1 MKVARVRDARRWDLN
16 GLRASWIATALVV
29 AIAAALYRATVHPG
43 VGPYLDSIEY
53 QITTLVMGVSH
64 PPGYP
69 LFTALGRLFIE
80 LIPTGN
86 PAFRL
91 NLFCAACSM
100 VTVALVQR
108 ITYRL
113 TRRTLLSLF
122 GALSLAVAVRF
133 WYQATYTELYPLN
146 GAFIAATTLAL
157 VAWIQTRR
165 PLFYFLSVALYAL
178 NFGVN
183 VPAIVLL
190 PMWLWSV
197 VSTDHRMLTRPRNL
211 ALTALIVLLAA
222 GQYLY
227 VPLRAFQRPP
237 FCNYCPE
244 SWAGVPDFLLGRE
257 WWGIAFGVQ
266 PRYYLQRWADSG
278 YQLMLQFWPL
288 GVLLGGV
295 GLWHLVRERTRLGL
309 LFLLGL
315 AGEWVFVVTYD
326 VVDWADFMHP
336 VYILYAPLIAVGLG
350 AIWDWLAERVRPSAA
365 PRRATAL
372 TALARGI
379 ERVPGLRRLAPA
391 ATRVE
396 RRGWFSVLGRGL
408 ILGLTALAVAGL
420 LVATAINNYPLVD
433 QSDNTAWHAW
443 ARDLLDRMEPGA
455 WVLTPPTPT
464 DGFIQTWALRFVSW
478 SENRVPE
485 LSIVYLPGFD
495 PPGPPPGY
503 LRWEEAA
510 PHLSEHPLYVIELDD
525 ERLEDYALLPIER
538 GDGWIIGYRVVG
550 ERTPEG
556 EIVPWV
562 PAEEW
567 EVIQG
572 EMISP

>member
-1 MKVARVRDARRWDLN
+1 MKLPRARIARPWN
-16 GLRASWIATALVV
+16 INHVGASWIATALVTIV
-29 AIAAALYRATVHPG
+29 VAALYRATVHPG

-53 QITTLVMGVSH
+53 QITTLVLGVSH

-69 LFTALGRLFIE
+69 LFTALGRLFVE
-80 LIPTGN
+80 LLPIGN
-86 PAFRL
+86 PAYRL
-91 NLFCAACSM
+91 NIFCAVCSV

-133 WYQATYTELYPLN
+133 WYQASYTELYPLN
-146 GAFIAATTLAL
+146 GVFIAATTLAL
-157 VAWIQTRR
+157 LIWMETRR
-165 PLFYFLSVALYAL
+165 PVFYFLSVALYAL

-190 PMWLWSV
+190 PMWLWAV
-197 VSTDHRMLTRPRNL
+197 LSTDHRMLTRLRNL
-211 ALTALIVLLAA
+211 GLTALIVLLAA
-222 GQYLY
+222 SQYLY

-237 FCNYCPE
+237 FCNYCPA
-244 SWAGVPDFLLGRE
+244 SWAEVPDFLLGRE

-295 GLWHLVRERTRLGL
+295 GLWRLVRKRTRQGI

-315 AGEWVFVVTYD
+315 AGEWIFVVTYD

-336 VYILYAPLIAVGLG
+336 IYVLYAPLIAVGLG
-350 AIWDWLAERVRPSAA
+350 AVWDWLSETTRPSAA
-365 PRRATAL
+365 PRRAVTL
-372 TALARGI
+372 TALSRGLD
-379 ERVPGLRRLAPA
+379 RLPGLRRLAPTVA
-391 ATRVE
+391 RASQ
-396 RRGWFSVLGRGL
+396 RGWRRVLGRGL
-408 ILGLTALAVAGL
+408 LLGFTALGVVGL
-420 LVATAINNYPLVD
+420 LVATGVNNYPLVD
-433 QSDNTAWHAW
+433 QSENTAWHAW

-478 SENRVPE
+478 SENRVPGM
-485 LSIVYLPGFD
+485 SIVYLPGLD
-495 PPGPPPGY
+495 PPGPSPGY

-510 PHLSEHPLYVIELDD
+510 PHLSEHPLYVVELDD
-525 ERLEDYALLPIER
+525 ERLEDYALLPVER
-538 GDGWIIGYRVVG
+538 DDGWVIGYRVVG
-550 ERTPEG
+550 QQTPEG
-556 EIVPWV
+556 IIPWV
-562 PAEEW
+562 ADAEW
-567 EVIQG
+567 QAIQ
-572 EMISP
+572 EYLILPP

>member
-1 MKVARVRDARRWDLN
+1 MKLPRPRTARRWSIN
-16 GLRASWIATALVV
+16 SVRSSWIATALVT

-53 QITTLVMGVSH
+53 QITTLVLGVSH

-69 LFTALGRLFIE
+69 LFTGLGRLFTE
-80 LIPTGN
+80 LVPIGN
-86 PAFRL
+86 AAHRL
-91 NLFCAACSM
+91 NVFCAVCSV
-100 VTVALVQR
+100 VTVALIQR
-108 ITYRL
+108 LTYRL

-133 WYQATYTELYPLN
+133 WYQASYTELYPLN

-157 VAWIQTRR
+157 VTWMETRR
-165 PLFYFLSVALYAL
+165 PVFYFLSVALYAL

-190 PMWLWSV
+190 PMWLWAV
-197 VSTDHRMLTRPRNL
+197 VATDHRMLTRPRNL
-211 ALTALIVLLAA
+211 GLTVLIVLLAA
-222 GQYLY
+222 SQYLY

-244 SWAGVPDFLLGRE
+244 SWGEVPDFLLGRE

-288 GVLLGGV
+288 GVLLGGI
-295 GLWHLVRERTRLGL
+295 GLWRLVRKQTRRGI

-315 AGEWVFVVTYD
+315 AGEWIFVVTYD

-336 VYILYAPLIAVGLG
+336 IYILYAPLIAVGLG
-350 AIWDWLAERVRPSAA
+350 AVWDWLSKRTAASAA
-365 PRRATAL
+365 SDRTVTMTAL
-372 TALARGI
+372 SRGI
-379 ERVPGLRRLAPA
+379 SRVPGLRRLAPA
-391 ATRVE
+391 VARASQ
-396 RRGWFSVLGRGL
+396 RGWVRVVGRGL
-408 ILGLTALAVAGL
+408 ILGLTVLSVAGL
-420 LVATAINNYPLVD
+420 LVATGINNFPLVD
-433 QSDNTAWHAW
+433 QSENTAWHAW
-443 ARDLLDRMEPGA
+443 SRDLLNRMEPGA

-478 SENRVPE
+478 SESRGPDM
-485 LSIVYLPGFD
+485 SIVYLPGLD

-510 PHLSEHPLYVIELDD
+510 PHLSEHPLYVVELED
-525 ERLEDYALLPIER
+525 ERLENYALLPIER
-538 GDGWIIGYRVVG
+538 DDEWVIGYRVVG

-562 PAEEW
+562 TDEEW
-567 EVIQG
+567 ESIQ
-572 EMISP
+572 EIVLLP